1 MKRETRTR
9 RVLYVNV
16 NPAILSVAECA
27 RLFRVSS
34 PEKAAEFESWAETA
48 RPGAI
53 WTQVLYKGALGRG
66 IRGRAVMLA
75 ADVPAN
81 MEL

>member
-1 MKRETRTR
+1 MNRETRTK
-9 RVLYVNV
+9 RVILVAV
-16 NPAILSVAECA
+16 NPEILSVAACA

-34 PEKAAEFESWAETA
+34 PEKAAEFERWAETA
-48 RPGAI
+48 SPGAV
-53 WTQVLYKGALGRG
+53 WTQVLYEGALGRG

-81 MEL
+81 LEL